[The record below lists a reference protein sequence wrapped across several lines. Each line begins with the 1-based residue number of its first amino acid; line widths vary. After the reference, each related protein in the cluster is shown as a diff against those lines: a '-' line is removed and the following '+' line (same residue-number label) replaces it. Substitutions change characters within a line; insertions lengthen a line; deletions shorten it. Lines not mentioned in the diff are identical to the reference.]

1 MDSCNRFQCVPC
13 EEVLG
18 CDLEFKLLLVAR
30 FREECSL
37 PLECDC
43 VANSHCVVLVGCLVV
58 DLPCDD
64 MERDIPPLF
73 FALHCLEESRKTA
86 VDVLAVCFVRYI
98 PPPLAF
104 LDFIPTH
111 KECVN
116 LVC

>member
-30 FREECSL
+30 FREKCSF

-64 MERDIPPLF
+64 TGRDILPLF
-73 FALHCLEESRKTA
+73 ISLHS
-86 VDVLAVCFVRYI
+86 F
-98 PPPLAF
+98 
-104 LDFIPTH
+104 
-111 KECVN
+111 
-116 LVC
+116 